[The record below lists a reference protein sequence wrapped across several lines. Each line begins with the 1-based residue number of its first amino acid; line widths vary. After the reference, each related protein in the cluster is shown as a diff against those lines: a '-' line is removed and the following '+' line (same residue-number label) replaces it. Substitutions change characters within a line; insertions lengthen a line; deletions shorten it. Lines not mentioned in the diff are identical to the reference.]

1 MSRGRPAHY
10 VCLPQKERA
19 ELEALV
25 RQRTGSQRDVLR
37 ARIALMANQGT
48 DTKDIATVLGVSQQT
63 VSKWRRQAAL
73 KGKDGLLEAARPGRP
88 RRISDKARLELVAL
102 ACEGAAEKAKGRS
115 TPTLDELRELAAERG
130 IVDSLSRSH
139 LHGILQEADL
149 HPHRVA
155 IWLHSPDPAFREK
168 VNVICNLYRKA
179 PKGSVVLSIDEKT
192 GMQAI
197 SRKHLDR
204 PPRPGVLRRQEFEY
218 VRHGTQALIA
228 ALDVHSGKTLAACG
242 PTRTQADLLAFM
254 EQVAKAYHQ
263 QQVHIVWDNL
273 NTHRAGVWQDFNEK
287 HGGRFQFHYTPIHA
301 SWVNQIELLFGIFSR
316 RVLRNASHTSTE
328 HLRDRTL
335 AWFLERSLAPKP
347 FKWSF
352 KGYHL
357 QTGEPKKTPG
367 RKADAATTRS
377 RS

>member
-1 MSRGRPAHY
+1 MTRGRPAHY
-10 VCLPQKERA
+10 VCLPKKEQA

-254 EQVAKAYHQ
+254 EQVAKTYPQ
-263 QQVHIVWDNL
+263 QQVHIIWDNL

-367 RKADAATTRS
+367 RKADAATTPS

>member
-37 ARIALMANQGT
+37 AQIALMANQGT
-48 DTKDIATVLGVSQQT
+48 DTQDIATALGVSQQT

-88 RRISDKARLELVAL
+88 RRISDHARLELVAL

-115 TPTLDELRELAAERG
+115 TPTLDELRELAKERG
-130 IVDSLSRSH
+130 IVDSRSH

-179 PKGSVVLSIDEKT
+179 PEGSVVLSIDEKT

-218 VRHGTQALIA
+218 VRHGTQSLIA
-228 ALDVHSGKTLAACG
+228 ALDVHSGKTVAACG
-242 PTRTQADLLAFM
+242 PTRKQVDLLGFM
-254 EQVAKAYHQ
+254 EQVATSY
-263 QQVHIVWDNL
+263 
-273 NTHRAGVWQDFNEK
+273 
-287 HGGRFQFHYTPIHA
+287 
-301 SWVNQIELLFGIFSR
+301 LLQ
-316 RVLRNASHTSTE
+316 
-328 HLRDRTL
+328 
-335 AWFLERSLAPKP
+335 P
-347 FKWSF
+347 
-352 KGYHL
+352 
-357 QTGEPKKTPG
+357 
-367 RKADAATTRS
+367 
-377 RS
+377 

>member
-1 MSRGRPAHY
+1 
-10 VCLPQKERA
+10 
-19 ELEALV
+19 
-25 RQRTGSQRDVLR
+25 VLR

-254 EQVAKAYHQ
+254 EQVAKAYPH

-335 AWFLERSLAPKP
+335 AWFLLRSLAPKP

-357 QTGEPKKTPG
+357 QTGKPKKPPG
-367 RKADAATTRS
+367 RKADAATTRN

>member
-10 VCLPQKERA
+10 VCLPRKEQA

-48 DTKDIATVLGVSQQT
+48 DTKEIATALGVSQQT

-73 KGKDGLLEAARPGRP
+73 KGKDGLLEAPRPGRP

-155 IWLHSPDPAFREK
+155 IWLHSPDP
-168 VNVICNLYRKA
+168 V
-179 PKGSVVLSIDEKT
+179 PD
-192 GMQAI
+192 
-197 SRKHLDR
+197 
-204 PPRPGVLRRQEFEY
+204 
-218 VRHGTQALIA
+218 
-228 ALDVHSGKTLAACG
+228 
-242 PTRTQADLLAFM
+242 
-254 EQVAKAYHQ
+254 
-263 QQVHIVWDNL
+263 DN
-273 NTHRAGVWQDFNEK
+273 E
-287 HGGRFQFHYTPIHA
+287 
-301 SWVNQIELLFGIFSR
+301 
-316 RVLRNASHTSTE
+316 
-328 HLRDRTL
+328 
-335 AWFLERSLAPKP
+335 
-347 FKWSF
+347 
-352 KGYHL
+352 
-357 QTGEPKKTPG
+357 
-367 RKADAATTRS
+367 
-377 RS
+377 

>member
-10 VCLPQKERA
+10 VCLPQKEQA

-48 DTKDIATVLGVSQQT
+48 DTKEIATTLGVSQQT

-179 PKGSVVLSIDEKT
+179 PVDSVVLSIDEKT

-242 PTRTQADLLAFM
+242 PTRTQSDLLAFM
-254 EQVAKAYHQ
+254 EQVAKTYPH

-273 NTHRAGVWQDFNEK
+273 NTHRAGVWKDFNEK
-287 HGGRFQFHYTPIHA
+287 HGGRFYFHYTPIHA

-335 AWFLERSLAPKP
+335 DWFLERSLAPKP

-367 RKADAATTRS
+367 RKADAATTRR

>member
-1 MSRGRPAHY
+1 MNRGRPAHY
-10 VCLPQKERA
+10 VCLPQKERTD
-19 ELEALV
+19 LEALV
-25 RQRTGSQRDVLR
+25 RKRTGSQRDVLR

-48 DTKDIATVLGVSQQT
+48 ETKDIATVLGVSQQT

-73 KGKDGLLEAARPGRP
+73 KGKDGLLEAVRPGRP

-179 PKGSVVLSIDEKT
+179 PEGSVVLSIDEKT

-204 PPRPGVLRRQEFEY
+204 PPRPGFLRRQEFEY

-228 ALDVHSGKTLAACG
+228 ALDVHSGKTFAACG

-254 EQVAKAYHQ
+254 EQVAMAYPDQ
-263 QQVHIVWDNL
+263 PVHIVWDNL
-273 NTHRAGVWQDFNEK
+273 NTHRAAVWKDFNEK
-287 HGGRFQFHYTPIHA
+287 QGGRFHFHYTPIHA

-328 HLRDRTL
+328 HLKDRTL

-367 RKADAATTRS
+367 RKADAATAR
-377 RS
+377 RRN

>member
-10 VCLPQKERA
+10 VCLPQKEQA

-48 DTKDIATVLGVSQQT
+48 DTKGIATALGVSQQT

-102 ACEGAAEKAKGRS
+102 ACEGAAEKSKGRS

-179 PKGSVVLSIDEKT
+179 PAGSVVLSIDEKT

-254 EQVAKAYHQ
+254 EQVAKAYPH

-273 NTHRAGVWQDFNEK
+273 NTHRAGVWKDFNEK

-316 RVLRNASHTSTE
+316 RVLRNASHMSTE

-335 AWFLERSLAPKP
+335 AWFQERSLAPKP

-352 KGYHL
+352 KSHAGVSAIYRPVNRRRHL
-357 QTGEPKKTPG
+357 E
-367 RKADAATTRS
+367 
-377 RS
+377 